1 MKYDLKSGEL
11 SAKQIIDKYSK
22 FAAAANNNGSI
33 ELQELISFCHV
44 LCSLQSSESITN
56 PYRITKFES
65 VNILATSLLTTRNFD
80 EMKTIIDS
88 NEIKIEPSKLFDEMI
103 SILIELSSYN
113 HHHENRPQLLMNKFI
128 DTIKLCKYLR
138 LKSVS
143 MENFLKIIRFLT
155 EIKSDLLTVI
165 LNRFLNNNN
174 NGHDDAD
181 DNVGSFADIVMFYF
195 IEVDLFNYKSKL
207 IVLKEL
213 LNSMKKLGDN
223 FNVLKINEFCQSNG
237 IRFS

>member
-1 MKYDLKSGEL
+1 M
-11 SAKQIIDKYSK
+11 
-22 FAAAANNNGSI
+22 
-33 ELQELISFCHV
+33 
-44 LCSLQSSESITN
+44 
-56 PYRITKFES
+56 
-65 VNILATSLLTTRNFD
+65 
-80 EMKTIIDS
+80 
-88 NEIKIEPSKLFDEMI
+88 
-103 SILIELSSYN
+103 
-113 HHHENRPQLLMNKFI
+113 
-128 DTIKLCKYLR
+128 
-138 LKSVS
+138 
-143 MENFLKIIRFLT
+143 KIIRFLT

-165 LNRFLNNNN
+165 LNRFINNNN